1 MEVAKEK
8 RRAVQKRDNNHRLYI
23 FPENLFM
30 YIQFLTK
37 TYFSILSLAFP
48 LPYDIYSKKKIPLFK
63 SHNSLHSKPF
73 SIVDTLFSVQISL
86 NVLA

>member
-48 LPYDIYSKKKIPLFK
+48 LPYDIYSKKKYHYSNPIILYTPNLFL
-63 SHNSLHSKPF
+63 S
-73 SIVDTLFSVQISL
+73 
-86 NVLA
+86 